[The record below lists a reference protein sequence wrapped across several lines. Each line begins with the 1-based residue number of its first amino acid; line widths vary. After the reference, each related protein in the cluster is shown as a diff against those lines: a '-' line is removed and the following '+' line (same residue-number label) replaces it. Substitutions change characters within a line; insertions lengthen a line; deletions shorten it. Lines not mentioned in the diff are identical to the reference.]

1 MPVCIGGNSLV
12 RRNVLATAVSLPR
25 HAANVNETVPPRAIG
40 AGMVRFPAL
49 RRDSPARS
57 EASYTGTPMH
67 VVVAS
72 HHRLP
77 VEGYGGPPPVGL
89 ALGSGAAAPGPP
101 LTILAEPRATGP
113 RTS

>member
-77 VEGYGGPPPVGL
+77 VEGYGGPPRPGSGPGRGPS
-89 ALGSGAAAPGPP
+89 ALGHPATVLAP
-101 LTILAEPRATGP
+101 P
-113 RTS
+113 RTKRAG

>member
-1 MPVCIGGNSLV
+1 MI
-12 RRNVLATAVSLPR
+12 RRPPRSTLFPYTTLFRSPR

-77 VEGYGGPPPVGL
+77 VEGYGGPQRVVVALGRGL
-89 ALGSGAAAPGPP
+89 AGLGPRGTILPPPGTKGAGAAQ
-101 LTILAEPRATGP
+101 
-113 RTS
+113 

>member
-77 VEGYGGPPPVGL
+77 VEGYGGPQRVGG
-89 ALGSGAAAPGPP
+89 ALCLGPPGPRP
-101 LTILAEPRATGP
+101 AVTLLAEH
-113 RTS
+113 